1 MKIDNWVILLVLFLV
16 IFDIFVWKQV
26 VFDSPNE
33 NLEVY
38 FLEVGQGDSE
48 LVFLPG
54 GVKIL
59 IDGGPNNKILDELSS
74 ILNPTDRYID
84 LVILSHPELDHFGG
98 LIDVLKRYQVGAF
111 IFNGRRGTAAAFQDL
126 EKAIKDNKIAAIVL
140 GEGDK
145 IKYAENQFNI
155 LSPSEEFLSSYEL
168 NDTTLVMKLDSQEAK
183 ILFTGDIDKK
193 IENYLIK
200 KYDLDVDILKIP
212 HHGSRFSSS
221 KEFINEASPKV
232 SVIEVGKNSYGHP
245 TKQVLNRLA
254 SIGSQI
260 FRTDKNGT
268 VKLIIDSQNINV
280 FHRTNF

>member
-1 MKIDNWVILLVLFLV
+1 MKIDNWVILLVLFL
-16 IFDIFVWKQV
+16 ILFDVFVWKQV

-59 IDGGPNNKILDELSS
+59 IDGGPNSKILDELSS
-74 ILNPTDRYID
+74 ILRPTDRYID
-84 LVILSHPELDHFGG
+84 LAVLSHPELDHFGG
-98 LIDVLKRYQVGAF
+98 LIDVLKRYQIGAF
-111 IFNGRRGTAAAFQDL
+111 IFNGRRGTAPAFHDL
-126 EKAIKDNKIAAIVL
+126 EKIIKENNIAAVVL
-140 GEGDK
+140 GEGDG
-145 IKYAENQFNI
+145 IKYIENQFSI

-168 NDTTLVMKLDSQEAK
+168 NDTTLVMKFENESVK

-193 IENYLIK
+193 IEYYLIE
-200 KYDLDVDILKIP
+200 KYDLNVDILKVA

-221 KEFINEASPKV
+221 EGFIKETSPKV

-245 TKQVLNRLA
+245 TKYVLNKLA

-268 VKLIIDSQNINV
+268 VKLVIDAENISIFNKY
-280 FHRTNF
+280 